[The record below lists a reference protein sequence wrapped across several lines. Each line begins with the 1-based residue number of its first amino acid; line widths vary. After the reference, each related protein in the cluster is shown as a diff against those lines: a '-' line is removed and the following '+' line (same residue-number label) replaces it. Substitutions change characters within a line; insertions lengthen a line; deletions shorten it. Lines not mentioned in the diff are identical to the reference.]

1 MGSSQPPQR
10 DKERI
15 FFVRVEVVFCD
26 ALAKIPEM
34 AKGGRMQIAT
44 YAIQDLDTEF
54 GLLEFQMRGKN
65 PALFIGQ
72 NFSQGPNSFGSVG
85 SAGHNIP

>member
-1 MGSSQPPQR
+1 
-10 DKERI
+10 
-15 FFVRVEVVFCD
+15 
-26 ALAKIPEM
+26 
-34 AKGGRMQIAT
+34 MQIAT